1 MAGTA
6 DNFSTV
12 DVGIGPGKFFIDLG
26 GGTDAWDGAAG
37 VRLIL
42 DADGSPDST
51 QNPNARHVGWTD
63 AGWQFLVKPTF
74 TQFFADESPDPII
87 SRVTAQEAVISGS
100 LLQVMDMDLAEVL
113 NPTLTRSDVMGS
125 TGVTIG
131 NADPQYTSVALI
143 WPFEDDPTRFGVVHL
158 YKAFND
164 AGLAGNI
171 TSKEISKSPVAF
183 RGLAVST
190 RAAADRVG
198 RFFTQNAGAQ
208 S

>member
-1 MAGTA
+1 MAGTP
-6 DNFSTV
+6 DNFNTL
-12 DVGIGPGKFFIDLG
+12 DVGIGPGKFYVDLG
-26 GGTDAWDGAAG
+26 GANGAWDGGAG

-42 DADGSPDST
+42 DDDGSPDST

-63 AGWQFLVKPTF
+63 AGWQFSVKPTF
-74 TQFFADESPDPII
+74 TNFNGDESPDPII

-100 LLQVMDMDLAEVL
+100 LLQIMDMDLAEIL
-113 NPTLTRSDVMGS
+113 NPTMTRSDVMGS
-125 TGVTIG
+125 EGVTIG
-131 NADPQYTSVALI
+131 NASPQYTSVALI
-143 WPFEDDPTRFGVVHL
+143 WPFEDDPTRFGVIHL

-171 TSKEISKSPVAF
+171 TSKDVSKSPVAF

-190 RAAADRVG
+190 RAVTDRVG
-198 RFFTQNAGAQ
+198 RYFTQNAGAQ

>member
-12 DVGIGPGKFFIDLG
+12 DVGIGPGKFYIDLG

-42 DADGSPDST
+42 NADGSPDST

-171 TSKEISKSPVAF
+171 TNKEISKSPVAF

-198 RFFTQNAGAQ
+198 RYFTQNAGAQ